1 MSSSREGAALEIDGV
16 SKRFGPTVALDGLS
30 LRLEPGEMLGLLGRN
45 GAGKSTTIKLATG
58 LLRPTAGRIRVL
70 GCDLEGEALEVR
82 RGMGVLPEEMALAD
96 RLSGPQH
103 LRFVGRLYGLEDAVI
118 DRRRDELFELMDLR
132 PVRDGLI
139 ADYSYGMKK
148 KLALCAALLHAP
160 RLLFLDE
167 PFEGIDPVTSRTIKD
182 LLGALRQRGVTLLL
196 TSHVLEIVEHLCP
209 RIAILDRGRLLGDG
223 GLDELRRRHGHAGSL
238 EALFVEL
245 MGGARAGELSWL

>member
-1 MSSSREGAALEIDGV
+1 VQFALEIDAV
-16 SKRFGPTVALDGLS
+16 TKHFGETVALDGIS
-30 LRLEPGEMLGLLGRN
+30 LRLQPGEMLGLLGRN

-58 LLRPTAGRIRVL
+58 LLRPTRGAIKVL
-70 GCDLEGEALEVR
+70 GHDICAGDALEAK
-82 RGMGVLPEEMALAD
+82 RGIGVLPEDMALAE
-96 RLSGPQH
+96 RLSGPQY
-103 LRFVGRLYGLEDAVI
+103 LRFVGRLHGIDDREI
-118 DRRRDELFELMDLR
+118 DRRRDDLFGLLDLS
-132 PVRDGLI
+132 PATGGLI

-182 LLGALRQRGVTLLL
+182 LLAGLRKKGVTLLL

-209 RIAILDRGRLLGDG
+209 RIAIIDKGRLIGDG
-223 GLDELRRRHGHAGSL
+223 TLDELRRLHGHEGTL
-238 EALFVEL
+238 ESLFVDL